1 MASWWR
7 LTPRGGAAVLSLS
20 RGVRALSRYLVV
32 ASPVLQIVCY
42 KFVRFFGWDEYKR
55 PIHNTIK
62 ELLLCLHLSDLT
74 ADAFPNSPVPCCFG
88 FNTRP
93 TDIRNEGSLIL
104 YYSTTRLLRSK
115 PMSLDLFEK
124 KNREPKLVFCWV
136 GRGAGRPTWYD
147 GVRFLLHTT
156 AAHNNNKHLGEGK
169 KIGVATAPPRNGPQ
183 LSLPIRIRNNK
194 NTAI

>member
-20 RGVRALSRYLVV
+20 RGVRALSRYLAV

-115 PMSLDLFEK
+115 PMSLDLFGTWGGTS
-124 KNREPKLVFCWV
+124 NLVRWC
-136 GRGAGRPTWYD
+136 A
-147 GVRFLLHTT
+147 LLHTT
-156 AAHNNNKHLGEGK
+156 AAHNNKHLGEGK

>member
-1 MASWWR
+1 MFCFVLKSLDFFCLLQIPARNRFFSRPDHVHIHFRFESVRVGCLFGQLVAIDAAWR
-7 LTPRGGAAVLSLS
+7 RCCSLPLARGTRALSLS
-20 RGVRALSRYLVV
+20 SRRLPR
-32 ASPVLQIVCY
+32 SPNRLLQICS
-42 KFVRFFGWDEYKR
+42 FVFFRWDEYKR

-62 ELLLCLHLSDLT
+62 EPLLCLHLSDLT

-124 KNREPKLVFCWV
+124 KKP
-136 GRGAGRPTWYD
+136 
-147 GVRFLLHTT
+147 
-156 AAHNNNKHLGEGK
+156 
-169 KIGVATAPPRNGPQ
+169 
-183 LSLPIRIRNNK
+183 
-194 NTAI
+194 